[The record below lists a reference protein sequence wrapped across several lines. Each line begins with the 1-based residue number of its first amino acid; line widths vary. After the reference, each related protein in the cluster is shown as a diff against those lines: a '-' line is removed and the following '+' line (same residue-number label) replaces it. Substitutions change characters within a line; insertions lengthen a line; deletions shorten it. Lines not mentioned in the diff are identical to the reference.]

1 MQKPGRRYRVT
12 QCLGHQSGIISVKL
26 DPTANNNIVARYL
39 VIPVYCFPIG
49 NQAGRAIR
57 ANLTIN
63 PFNYGI
69 ISLSCSLN
77 RRVTK
82 PFQNRL
88 NTVYITTR
96 PSTARLD
103 DYFSSN
109 QDWKK
114 EKSWLVRATRA
125 DISRF
130 KAGRVIS
137 HASPLGTIKMRHARG
152 KERGIISTP
161 AIHR

>member
-1 MQKPGRRYRVT
+1 MEKPGRRYRVT
-12 QCLGHQSGIISVKL
+12 QCLGHRSGIISVKL

-49 NQAGRAIR
+49 NQSERAIR

-69 ISLSCSLN
+69 ITLSCSLN

-82 PFQNRL
+82 PPSK
-88 NTVYITTR
+88 TVYTPFTFTHDVCVVR
-96 PSTARLD
+96 GPCMARH

-109 QDWKK
+109 RGWKK
-114 EKSWLVRATRA
+114 KRKEKKNPSNDSRGYIKALKLAESSCMRARWVR
-125 DISRF
+125 
-130 KAGRVIS
+130 
-137 HASPLGTIKMRHARG
+137 
-152 KERGIISTP
+152 
-161 AIHR
+161 

>member
-12 QCLGHQSGIISVKL
+12 QCLGHRSGIISVKL

-88 NTVYITTR
+88 NTVYITTPR
-96 PSTARLD
+96 HDSTIIFHRI
-103 DYFSSN
+103 
-109 QDWKK
+109 KIEK
-114 EKSWLVRATRA
+114 RKKSWLVRATRA